1 MDNETNPQSWWKWA
15 ITPPQSYAVYLAAL
29 VLVDIVPK
37 LSLEGASKV
46 RGFMGSAPDGFAS
59 LEEAADAISA
69 YYPDRPRPKDLSGLN
84 KNLRLGE
91 DGRYRWHW
99 DPRMLD
105 DMGGDPRHLLTIMDE
120 ADWTDRIPTLLV
132 RGMKSD
138 IVTEDGVED
147 LKRRIPALEIADIR
161 GAGHMVAGD
170 KNDEFNAAVIEF
182 LTRVMPA
189 K

>member
-1 MDNETNPQSWWKWA
+1 
-15 ITPPQSYAVYLAAL
+15 
-29 VLVDIVPK
+29 
-37 LSLEGASKV
+37 
-46 RGFMGSAPDGFAS
+46 
-59 LEEAADAISA
+59 
-69 YYPDRPRPKDLSGLN
+69 
-84 KNLRLGE
+84 
-91 DGRYRWHW
+91 
-99 DPRMLD
+99 
-105 DMGGDPRHLLTIMDE
+105 MGGDPRHLLTIMDA

-182 LTRVMPA
+182 LTRVMPV